1 MIQEQYINNYLLSV
15 YTDLLI
21 YKKFSLYSIL
31 QFLAL
36 IELSALSRKSLFS
49 AKKFIAPPSF
59 PKLVSSE
66 KAPDFSKLSLR
77 QAASNE
83 KNVSLVSSGSDSR
96 ASWDEVLKAEMTPS
110 PVLNC
115 NRVERGALDA
125 NQKPRLHCSENGYNL
140 AGFAPSPIGFPQQ
153 QTKTFTFKDAEVSSV
168 AYKSSLSCLASIQ
181 QPSAS
186 LESVQNPLPNFASKK
201 SAFVIDNPDHD
212 NFHKDVKVSP
222 PTFNPPPLRLDSI
235 QNLSL
240 IFKSEKSGPV
250 INKPDYDDSHK
261 DVKVSPPTFNPPPLR
276 LDSVQSPPLIFKS
289 EKSGPVINKPDYDDS
304 HKDVKVSPPT
314 FNPPPLRLDSVQS
327 PPLIFKSEKS
337 GPVINKPDYDDS
349 HKDVKVS
356 PPTFNPPPLRLD
368 SVQSPPLIFKSEKS
382 GPVINKPDYDDSHQ
396 DVKPSTF
403 NPPLSCLPSV
413 QNPPA
418 IFSAAKSSVLEKLD
432 HKSIELKPS
441 RDVTPTSD
449 RSRPL
454 VAHSHRTLLQDAVL
468 NDSSRKENDVSRC
481 ENKTL
486 FRNSLF
492 NLTPSK
498 PDKLKSHPD
507 DSSSPL
513 PSRLTGLS
521 YSDSFEFFVKNLK
534 SFFRHIKR

>member
-21 YKKFSLYSIL
+21 FKKFSLYSIL

-77 QAASNE
+77 QAASDE

-168 AYKSSLSCLASIQ
+168 AYKSSLLCLASIQ

-289 EKSGPVINKPDYDDS
+289 EKSSPVIDKPDYDDS

-314 FNPPPLRLDSVQS
+314 FNSPPLRLDSVQS

-337 GPVINKPDYDDS
+337 GPVID
-349 HKDVKVS
+349 
-356 PPTFNPPPLRLD
+356 
-368 SVQSPPLIFKSEKS
+368 
-382 GPVINKPDYDDSHQ
+382 KPDYDDSHQ